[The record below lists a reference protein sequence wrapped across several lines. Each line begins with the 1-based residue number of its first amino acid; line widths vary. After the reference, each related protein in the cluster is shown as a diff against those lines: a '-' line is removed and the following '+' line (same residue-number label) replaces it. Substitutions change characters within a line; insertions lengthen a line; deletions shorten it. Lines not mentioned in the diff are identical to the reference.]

1 MKNKL
6 YYQFAGSCSLL
17 LFAFLSYVVKFYPS
31 WFQSFDSFFA
41 TLLYEMRPHLN
52 GFFLW
57 ITQFANPVPLTI
69 LVVAVLVVL
78 LYGKQYTEAIWLSMG
93 VIGISGILN
102 PLFKLFFMRERPAL
116 EHLVSEHSLSFPSG
130 HAAASMVFYGSL
142 ILLVPIF
149 IEAKAL
155 RWLAQ
160 AILVFLVLAIGFSR
174 VYLGVHFPT
183 DIIGGYTLSLS
194 WLLLT
199 FPIYQEQRFI
209 WRFKNKQH

>member
-31 WFQSFDSFFA
+31 WFKPFDAFLS
-41 TLLYEMRPHLN
+41 TPLYEIRPNLN

-57 ITQFANPVPLTI
+57 ITQFANPVTLVI
-69 LVVAVLVVL
+69 LFVAVLAVL
-78 LYGKQYTEAIWLSMG
+78 LYGKQYTEAIWLSGG
-93 VIGISGILN
+93 VIGIAGILN
-102 PLFKLFFMRERPAL
+102 PLFKLFFMRERPSL

-142 ILLVPIF
+142 ILLIPIF
-149 IEAKAL
+149 IDSKSL
-155 RWLAQ
+155 RWLLQ
-160 AILVFLVLAIGFSR
+160 AILGFTILAIGMSR

-183 DIIGGYTLSLS
+183 DIIGGYALSLS